1 MRASA
6 CKHVLG
12 LPENS
17 CTAKCPAVLFRPW
30 RSDSLCFTH
39 TDPPPALQ
47 SRAALQSVLPRVRE
61 KKTQKHT
68 SVSISKARTIIQAT
82 RTLSAQPRF
91 ETQLASCA
99 QCSCVCMLHMY
110 CRQAQRIVCCRVA
123 KQKALY
129 GFVKTTNIVSI
140 IARKGVTTVC
150 VHLQVASQS
159 SCCVRRL
166 HASVQPVDV
175 LRHLVL
181 SQHLEHQSLSHGNS
195 NVHVHSQSF
204 CFAKQAHSCVA
215 LLLHSSI
222 HYSLLAWQLSS
233 VTNTGAVS

>member
-99 QCSCVCMLHMY
+99 QCSCVCMLHVY
-110 CRQAQRIVCCRVA
+110 CRQAQHIVCCRVA
-123 KQKALY
+123 KQK
-129 GFVKTTNIVSI
+129 SI
-140 IARKGVTTVC
+140 IWFCKDHEYCFHHCQKKQSQQYVYICKLHRNRVVVFADSMRAFSPWMFCDTWCFLSIWNISHCLMEIAMCMCTHRVFV
-150 VHLQVASQS
+150 SQS
-159 SCCVRRL
+159 KRTRVSHCYCTVVFIIACSRGSC
-166 HASVQPVDV
+166 PV
-175 LRHLVL
+175 
-181 SQHLEHQSLSHGNS
+181 
-195 NVHVHSQSF
+195 
-204 CFAKQAHSCVA
+204 
-215 LLLHSSI
+215 
-222 HYSLLAWQLSS
+222 
-233 VTNTGAVS
+233 